1 MIIEFVASFVCR
13 ISFSPEESWVGRI
26 TSEPTSWT
34 EYAVPK
40 VKCREV
46 VGMEIRMMVI
56 TIK

>member
-1 MIIEFVASFVCR
+1 MIIGFIASFDCR
-13 ISFSPEESWVGRI
+13 ISFNPKESWVGRI

-46 VGMEIRMMVI
+46 VGIEIRITVI
-56 TIK
+56 TTR